1 MRCRLGVGEG
11 AVGKAQR
18 IVHSPEDPQR
28 NRIKG
33 FRCSAGIPAEPVGEV
48 GIARRVVELDGL
60 LKMLMGAGKVAEI
73 PAGHA
78 GDAVRDQGLGAI
90 RPVDGLA
97 LEKLGHFAQR
107 CGFAARKV
115 PDPETVIDGKPFEAS
130 STRLA
135 NSRARANAAL
145 VSGA

>member
-1 MRCRLGVGEG
+1 M
-11 AVGKAQR
+11 
-18 IVHSPEDPQR
+18 
-28 NRIKG
+28 G
-33 FRCSAGIPAEPVGEV
+33 FCCGAGILAKPVG
-48 GIARRVVELDGL
+48 GITVARLVVELDGL
-60 LKMLMGAGKVAEI
+60 LKMLMGVGKVAEI

-78 GDAVRDQGLGAI
+78 GNAVRDQGLGAI
-90 RPVDGLA
+90 RPVRGLA
-97 LEKLGHFAQR
+97 PEKLGHFAQW

-115 PDPETVIDGKPFEAS
+115 PDPQTVIDGKPFEAS